1 MPSTIRTNA
10 KASNKVSVT
19 VILSVIFCSYDIPKW
34 PENAGLT
41 VQWGSQSKV
50 QGAENGIPSS
60 DHRVKFTH
68 NMDELADLAL
78 WDNLNKWAASIYSR
92 GEIQLRLDTFF
103 FKTHKLAT
111 VQ

>member
-1 MPSTIRTNA
+1 
-10 KASNKVSVT
+10 
-19 VILSVIFCSYDIPKW
+19 
-34 PENAGLT
+34 
-41 VQWGSQSKV
+41 
-50 QGAENGIPSS
+50 
-60 DHRVKFTH
+60 
-68 NMDELADLAL
+68 MDELADLAL